1 MVHIHVHTY
10 IHRFLYTNFFYYSK
24 FLPPGSLR
32 IGHTV
37 KGSVPKD
44 IKILSFK
51 TPSKYFVIVILNK
64 WVKHWWGCNLIND
77 KISIYIDDN
86 NLFLQNIYWRNMP
99 VCCFFLECLLFTKSR
114 RTSNDLNSGIILWD

>member
-1 MVHIHVHTY
+1 MHRWIDVNMIHIRAC
-10 IHRFLYTNFFYYSK
+10 IHRFLYSNTNVIIFYYSK
-24 FLPPGSLR
+24 FLPSGSLR

-64 WVKHWWGCNLIND
+64 
-77 KISIYIDDN
+77 
-86 NLFLQNIYWRNMP
+86 
-99 VCCFFLECLLFTKSR
+99 
-114 RTSNDLNSGIILWD
+114 